1 MLLRGVVSAALV
13 AGGLGLLPAAAI
25 AQSEPAAP
33 VADPA
38 AAAVQPAEPAEPAA
52 ATEAE
57 PACAPQEDDKLTP
70 AEPTPDPATA
80 QAAAGGVE
88 AHCSQNAGD
97 QQYQDPF
104 AGSEPPGG
112 GNGGSSQGADESSS
126 QSTDTTSSSEVV
138 SQGTVAGQDTGATAD
153 PAGPSLPNT
162 GLGLGGLVALG
173 LPLLAGG
180 IALRLRLA

>member
-1 MLLRGVVSAALV
+1 VTTE
-13 AGGLGLLPAAAI
+13 
-25 AQSEPAAP
+25 AQSPPCAPETEPP
-33 VADPA
+33 QDDTLT
-38 AAAVQPAEPAEPAA
+38 PAEPAEPA
-52 ATEAE
+52 
-57 PACAPQEDDKLTP
+57 
-70 AEPTPDPATA
+70 PDPATA
-80 QAAAGGVE
+80 QAAADGVE

-104 AGSEPPGG
+104 AGSKAPGSG
-112 GNGGSSQGADESSS
+112 GNGGSSQGGSGSSS

-138 SQGTVAGQDTGATAD
+138 TEGTAAGQDTGAAAD

-180 IALRLRLA
+180 IALRARLA